1 MAPHLHRGTRAAAQ
15 WHSHNQSSHLLLSP
29 LATSISTLMHIHHH
43 NSNTF
48 TFNRNNF
55 ICSMSP
61 VLHNPHHNLNTFT
74 FKQNVFVSNP
84 FFFWDVWTLSCLI
97 SPLFHPLSWSVLII
111 EMTKLAILYESG
123 PCLVAVLVKLCRHRR
138 YTRPSAVSNQP

>member
-29 LATSISTLMHIHHH
+29 PPYQLLCIFIITIRTLSLSIGTISFVPCHQFYISLITIWTLSLSSKTSLSWT
-43 NSNTF
+43 
-48 TFNRNNF
+48 R
-55 ICSMSP
+55 
-61 VLHNPHHNLNTFT
+61 
-74 FKQNVFVSNP
+74 
-84 FFFWDVWTLSCLI
+84 FFLDVWTLSCLI

-123 PCLVAVLVKLCRHRR
+123 PRLVAVLVKLCRHRR